1 MAKLIAQSGHSLELP
16 KRRVTLGES
25 SACEIP
31 LAGGHGLAAR
41 HFEIEPG
48 PDGSY
53 VVRDV
58 SGGAGLMVNGQVIRE
73 QVLHHGNVITAG
85 GLRLGFWNTDVSSAK
100 EASPFQASARLASDS
115 VPRLKVESAAQAVA
129 VAPAALAAPAAPAP
143 TSAPA
148 PAPAVVVAPPTPTSA
163 PAAPAPAPTPQPSPV
178 PVPPPI
184 PAAPTLPAV
193 DGPPVAWVNPAAEL
207 KASQPP
213 AAAPAPGGSAVPKFA
228 QSGKRPALTRFIRR
242 IKFERRRIAAVILI
256 GLLCTAGYQASQHP
270 GVQAFAG
277 PYWEKF
283 MGWVNSSPPPS
294 TAKTAENAGAPAATA
309 ATPRTRE
316 PDPSDSITPKADHN
330 EVVKRMLT
338 ERTKSL
344 FQADL
349 QQLVPYYNASAS
361 ARNLPPQREM
371 TEAFRKHYGIL
382 LDGFQRLT
390 CLRASGKDEFV
401 FILSSPTRVDLES
414 MLGLPPP
421 VTKNATPAPGG
432 TARPPI
438 RIYPVKPTGRLY
450 GVAQYD
456 PFTVILGNQ
465 SWIDS
470 SLNTSGGPVIR
481 EALSM
486 FPDTAARNA
495 GALIMVERIHNS
507 SASSSRLPF
516 QTAVSNL
523 FFKGKGESRLT
534 LTRNPDV
541 KEEIFIEQSSAALK
555 EQFKALH
562 QAVKVSQALLV
573 KRDGTPGSLAAP
585 DAGELITTTEASI
598 VIPDGE
604 ALLREAID
612 SVAHTFMSQ
621 SPSVELI
628 LAAQKA
634 VLSFNQ
640 ARLYQAPEAQSV
652 TGIAEAL
659 ELLQNGISI
668 AGVGGGRDLI
678 CQIDRLEPTQSDELV
693 HLLAL
698 EDGGRM
704 VFRPNTDR
712 LTGSLLDLSVKA
724 RDYRNAELM
733 ISLWSA
739 AKFTAADA
747 TDANTAVRKVLE
759 WANGPGARQRLSVGL
774 PALTSDE
781 HKQAVALLTLKNGQL
796 SWRPGEE
803 GYRTWLR
810 KISPDPKGDAR
821 KIATTYHE
829 ALRAGA
835 IPNGK
840 VSELFE
846 AVSLINS
853 GVRAGAGGR
862 ATTFN
867 TGNLTVDELR
877 AAARYLR
884 FEGGSISVVER

>member
-1 MAKLIAQSGHSLELP
+1 MAKLIAQSGHSLDLP

-25 SACEIP
+25 TTCDIP

-48 PDGSY
+48 PDGNY

-58 SGGAGLMVNGQVIRE
+58 SGGAGLMVNGHVIQE

-85 GLRLGFWNTDVSSAK
+85 GLRLGFWHTDMASRE
-100 EASPFQASARLASDS
+100 EASPFLAGARHEADS
-115 VPRLKVESAAQAVA
+115 SPQPGIDSAAQNVA
-129 VAPAALAAPAAPAP
+129 VDPAPPALAAP
-143 TSAPA
+143 
-148 PAPAVVVAPPTPTSA
+148 PPM
-163 PAAPAPAPTPQPSPV
+163 PAAPS
-178 PVPPPI
+178 
-184 PAAPTLPAV
+184 LPAM
-193 DGPPVAWVNPAAEL
+193 DGPPVAWVNPADEL

-213 AAAPAPGGSAVPKFA
+213 ATAPAPGGPAVPMFA
-228 QSGKRPALTRFIRR
+228 PGGKRPALERLIRR
-242 IKFERRRIAAVILI
+242 IKFERRRIAAAAMI
-256 GLLCTAGYQASQHP
+256 GLVCTAGYQASQHP
-270 GVQAFAG
+270 RVQAFAA
-277 PYWEKF
+277 PYWAKF

-294 TAKTAENAGAPAATA
+294 PAKTAEIPATTVTAGAAAK
-309 ATPRTRE
+309 PQE
-316 PDPSDSITPKADHN
+316 PDPTDSITPKADHN

-338 ERTKSL
+338 ERTTSL

-349 QQLVPYYNASAS
+349 KQLVPYYNASAS

-371 TEAFRKHYGIL
+371 TEAFRKHYGIV

-390 CLRASGKDEFV
+390 CLRAPGKDEFV
-401 FILSSPTRVDLES
+401 FVLSSTTRVDLES
-414 MLGLPPP
+414 ILGLPPAA
-421 VTKNATPAPGG
+421 VKETAPAAGG
-432 TARPPI
+432 AARRTI
-438 RIYPVKPTGRLY
+438 RIYPVKPIGKLY

-456 PFTVILGNQ
+456 PFTVILGKH

-470 SLNTSGGPVIR
+470 SLNGSGGPVIR
-481 EALSM
+481 EALCM
-486 FPDTAARNA
+486 FPDTAARKP
-495 GALIMVERIHNS
+495 GALVMVERIGNA
-507 SASSSRLPF
+507 SASGPSLPF
-516 QTAVSNL
+516 QTTVSNL
-523 FFKGKGESRLT
+523 FFKDQGESRLT

-555 EQFKALH
+555 EQFKSLH

-573 KRDGTPGSLAAP
+573 KRDGNPGSVNTP
-585 DAGELITTTEASI
+585 DSGELITTTEASI

-634 VLSFNQ
+634 VLNFNQ

-659 ELLQNGISI
+659 ELLQNGISV

-678 CQIDRLEPTQSDELV
+678 CQIDRLEPAQSDELV
-693 HLLAL
+693 HLLTL

-733 ISLWSA
+733 ISLWNA

-747 TDANTAVRKVLE
+747 TDANTAARKVLE

-774 PALTSDE
+774 PALTADE
-781 HKQAVALLTLKNGQL
+781 YKQAVALLTLQNGQL

-810 KISPDPKGDAR
+810 KVSPDPKGDA
-821 KIATTYHE
+821 KKVATIYRE

-840 VSELFE
+840 VSELSE

-862 ATTFN
+862 AATFN

-884 FEGGSISVVER
+884 FEGGSISVMER